1 MKLNKHFSFPVSN
14 WTSGWLA
21 LALLLSTCRSPVPGS
36 GKKVFY
42 YNESDGIASL
52 DPAFAKN
59 KSIMWV
65 VHQLYN
71 TLVETDN
78 HLHIVPALAR
88 SWDISADRTTWTFHL
103 RTDVFFHDD
112 PVFPGARGRKLIAGD
127 VVYSFNRLID
137 PHTAS
142 SGAWIFHDRID
153 TSSSSAS
160 PVSGSPAPAAAAA
173 PRDAGHAAPGA
184 LAPAT
189 LTPGPGP
196 RDAALAAAGTAFTAL
211 DDSTFRLRLSRPF
224 NPILGLLS
232 MEYCSIVPREAVE
245 KYGKDF
251 RSHPCGTGPF
261 RFRSWEEGQDLIL
274 LKNDHYFEK
283 DSAGRL
289 LPYLDAVKITFN
301 QEKAAEFLLFRQG
314 QLDFINEI
322 DPSFKDEVLNKRG
335 QLKPDWQGKIILSVA
350 PQLNTE
356 YLGIL
361 VDSTNPLVKHSPL
374 RILAVR
380 QAINYGFDRRKMI
393 LYLRNSL
400 GLPAESGFIP
410 AGLPSFDSTLVR
422 GYHYDPGK
430 ARALLS
436 SAGFPDGQG
445 IPPIKLLTIPVYSD
459 FASFISRQLQ
469 DIGLHI
475 QVEVVQKSLL
485 LEETA
490 QSQAL
495 FFRGSWIADYP
506 DAENYLSVF
515 YSQNPAPPNYTRY
528 KDPVFDRLYEQS
540 LRENNDSLRYHLYRQ
555 MDQRVMDAAPIVPL
569 WYDEVVHL
577 INPRVKGLE
586 PNALNLLELRRVDIK
601 E

>member
-1 MKLNKHFSFPVSN
+1 M
-14 WTSGWLA
+14 A
-21 LALLLSTCRSPVPGS
+21 LALLISTCRSPIAGS

-78 HLHIVPALAR
+78 HLHIVPALAS
-88 SWDISADRTTWTFHL
+88 SWDISADRTIWTFHL
-103 RTDVFFHDD
+103 RTDVVFHDD
-112 PVFPGARGRKLIAGD
+112 PVFPGGKGRRLTAAD

-142 SGAWIFHDRID
+142 SGAWIFHGRID
-153 TSSSSAS
+153 TIDATGASAPSSA
-160 PVSGSPAPAAAAA
+160 PGATPRPTPGPT
-173 PRDAGHAAPGA
+173 PRDAGLPAA
-184 LAPAT
+184 
-189 LTPGPGP
+189 
-196 RDAALAAAGTAFTAL
+196 AFTAL
-211 DDSTFRLRLSRPF
+211 DDSTFRLHLSRPF

-232 MEYCSIVPREAVE
+232 MEYCSIVPREVVE

-261 RFRSWEEGQDLIL
+261 RFGSWEEGQDLIL

-283 DSAGRL
+283 DSAGRP

-322 DPSFKDEVLNKRG
+322 DPSFKDEVLNKKG

-361 VDSTNPLVKHSPL
+361 VDTTNPLVQHSPL
-374 RILAVR
+374 RFLAVR
-380 QAINYGFDRRKMI
+380 QAINYGFDRRKMM

-400 GLPAESGFIP
+400 GLPAESGFVP

-445 IPPIKLLTIPVYSD
+445 IPPIRLLTIPVYSD
-459 FASFISRQLQ
+459 FASFIARQLQ

-540 LRENNDSLRYHLYRQ
+540 LRENNDSIRYSLYRQ
-555 MDQRVMDAAPIVPL
+555 MDQIVTRAAPVVPL

-586 PNALNLLELRRVDIK
+586 PNALNLLELRRVDIR